1 MIPTFDRKMIEEPY
15 KLFAFGGA
23 ITPGGPSRWDVL
35 DWDQRRTVA
44 VIFDEEV
51 REDEIA
57 EGRTCSLSNRRI

>member
-1 MIPTFDRKMIEEPY
+1 MIEEAY

-44 VIFDEEV
+44 VIMDEEV
-51 REDEIA
+51 RDDELA
-57 EGRTCSLSNRRI
+57 EGRYSLLSLNQKDLSS